1 MNINYVT
8 INECNDLDKLRFIKF
23 IYDNTDSFIMNTF
36 GHVWSGRDW
45 WDKYPI
51 EACTDDVGR
60 VLGLHA
66 YTVNNKAKDILKTYY
81 IVTSKEARGK
91 GIAKLLIKNAI
102 YKHKDSIKFYYVNT
116 DVRSDGLFFF
126 KKWLGNNFVIKDND
140 FNSQDMIFEEPIYNI
155 ING

>member
-51 EACTDDVGR
+51 EACTDDAGR
-60 VLGLHA
+60 DLGLHA
-66 YTVNNKAKDILKTYY
+66 YTVYNKAKDILKTYY

-102 YKHKDSIKFYYVNT
+102 YKHKDSIEFYYVNT